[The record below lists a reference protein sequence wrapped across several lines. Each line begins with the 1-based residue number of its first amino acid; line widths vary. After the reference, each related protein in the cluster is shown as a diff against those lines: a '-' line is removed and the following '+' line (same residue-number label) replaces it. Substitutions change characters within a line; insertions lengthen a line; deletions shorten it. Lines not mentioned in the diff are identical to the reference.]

1 MEMPAGQ
8 IAKAVNSLNQGEIIA
23 YPTEAVW
30 GLGCDPFNEKALNK
44 LLSLK
49 KRDQGKGLILVSS
62 SLEHC
67 KKLLEGLPDEY
78 FKKLQNSTKQ
88 NVSNDR
94 ATTWLIPAND
104 AVPLGVK
111 GTHKNFALRISKHPT
126 VVSLCDC
133 FQLPIVSTSANL
145 AGKKPAT
152 TINEV
157 KFFFGKAI
165 SDYVDGEL
173 GAQKAPSEIKN
184 LITDEVLR

>member
-78 FKKLQNSTKQ
+78 FKKLQNSTMQ
-88 NVSNDR
+88 NVFKMIELPHGLFLPMMR
-94 ATTWLIPAND
+94 
-104 AVPLGVK
+104 
-111 GTHKNFALRISKHPT
+111 
-126 VVSLCDC
+126 SL
-133 FQLPIVSTSANL
+133 QV
-145 AGKKPAT
+145 
-152 TINEV
+152 
-157 KFFFGKAI
+157 
-165 SDYVDGEL
+165 
-173 GAQKAPSEIKN
+173 
-184 LITDEVLR
+184 